1 MGDMWTAYPPIDYFL
16 KGGKNM
22 IPVEIIKKLMIESG
36 MKYQIQTHPD
46 LSKFGRIHH
55 VIVART
61 NDNKDA
67 MTIDEFVGRCIDE
80 YNEYI
85 GEIKSAVTA
94 AVRSGN
100 WVSNQIILFS
110 DSALLLLRELSG
122 LAKTLNDDYFIISF
136 AEQTSETTGL
146 KQFVQP
152 VISVIDVS
160 EQEPINLIALDN
172 LHLVFKHV
180 GYNCYYSAYDITDM
194 MSIGNQVS
202 LTKKVD
208 YASLSEIR
216 HACLTGIYE
225 YQCLEYMSPISID
238 PKISSHDI
246 EQLLLEANEKLSEQ
260 EIFTCKSCGKHYTI
274 SEDER
279 KWYNDKGFKLPKR
292 CSSCRYDERQ
302 KRQHDERAEHMKAIY
317 RELGF
322 GVSDCLND

>member
-1 MGDMWTAYPPIDYFL
+1 
-16 KGGKNM
+16 M

-67 MTIDEFVGRCIDE
+67 MTIDEFVGRCVDE

-172 LHLVFKHV
+172 LHLVVKHV
-180 GYNCYYSAYDITDM
+180 GYNCYYSAYDILDM
-194 MSIGNQVS
+194 LSIGNQVTLS
-202 LTKKVD
+202 KESN
-208 YASLSEIR
+208 YFSLSDIKRE
-216 HACLTGIYE
+216 CMSGIYE
-225 YQCLEYMSPISID
+225 YQCLEFWSNIRID
-238 PKISSHDI
+238 PKLDMHDI
-246 EQLLLEANEKLSEQ
+246 DQILIEANQKLAKQ
-260 EIFTCKSCGKHYTI
+260 EIFTCKSCGRHYTI

-279 KWYNDKGFKLPKR
+279 KWYADKKFKLPKK
-292 CSSCRYDERQ
+292 CASCR
-302 KRQHDERAEHMKAIY
+302 HDERRQRREAERAEEMKAIY

-322 GVSDCLND
+322 GVHDSLD

>member
-136 AEQTSETTGL
+136 AEQTSATTGL
-146 KQFVQP
+146 IQFVFP
-152 VISVIDVS
+152 VISVIDIS
-160 EQEPINLIALDN
+160 EEVPVNVIQYEDN
-172 LHLVFKHV
+172 HFVLKHV
-180 GYNCYYSAYDITDM
+180 CYDIFYSAYDK
-194 MSIGNQVS
+194 
-202 LTKKVD
+202 LT
-208 YASLSEIR
+208 I
-216 HACLTGIYE
+216 I
-225 YQCLEYMSPISID
+225 
-238 PKISSHDI
+238 
-246 EQLLLEANEKLSEQ
+246 
-260 EIFTCKSCGKHYTI
+260 
-274 SEDER
+274 
-279 KWYNDKGFKLPKR
+279 
-292 CSSCRYDERQ
+292 
-302 KRQHDERAEHMKAIY
+302 
-317 RELGF
+317 
-322 GVSDCLND
+322 